1 MRSLQQTSEYVEVI
15 KGENDQLKDQLM
27 TLESDNI
34 RVIEKLQGEILK
46 EKATSEAA
54 LNSHIS
60 ETCLFRSELVQ
71 LQHQLEVTLM
81 ENNKMAKKLVSLETL
96 TENKPSRPE
105 ETEVL
110 LKKAS
115 DEIQFLRN
123 TVQKECEERI
133 KLTDALETVRLQL
146 HEARHGNL
154 IRPCSAA
161 ALGTAAGNR
170 SVSASR
176 STSTSS
182 RARLNSGELEINR
195 RRIEA
200 AMGRRSRTGK
210 Y

>member
-1 MRSLQQTSEYVEVI
+1 
-15 KGENDQLKDQLM
+15 M

-115 DEIQFLRN
+115 DEVIKSELLLFIQSTNQVLLR
-123 TVQKECEERI
+123 
-133 KLTDALETVRLQL
+133 
-146 HEARHGNL
+146 
-154 IRPCSAA
+154 
-161 ALGTAAGNR
+161 
-170 SVSASR
+170 
-176 STSTSS
+176 SS
-182 RARLNSGELEINR
+182 F
-195 RRIEA
+195 
-200 AMGRRSRTGK
+200 
-210 Y
+210 